1 MQITKNF
8 WFQKSDNTAYKCIY
22 MLYDSISSLEPK
34 NLYELPFIEKSL
46 EEMSKN
52 ESDYQRL
59 GEGKG

>member
-8 WFQKSDNTAYKCIY
+8 WFQKSDNTAYQCLY
-22 MLYDSISSLEPK
+22 MLFDCINSLEPK

-46 EEMSKN
+46 EEVSKN
-52 ESDYQRL
+52 ESDYRRW